1 MTSLEAYK
9 KIKSMYKNGMCFSS
23 VVNQQYKELNDLIT
37 KSLKALEIVKQHIS
51 IIDDK
56 LFTDTAE
63 WDLTSDEYDILKEVL
78 R

>member
-9 KIKSMYKNGMCFSS
+9 KIKSMYKNGMCLSS
-23 VVNQQYKELNDLIT
+23 VIEKQYKELNSIVVH
-37 KSLKALEIVKQHIS
+37 SLKALEIVRQHIS

-56 LFTDTAE
+56 VFTDTAE

>member
-23 VVNQQYKELNDLIT
+23 VVYKQYKELNDLVV

-63 WDLTSDEYDILKEVL
+63 WDLTSDEYDILKEIL